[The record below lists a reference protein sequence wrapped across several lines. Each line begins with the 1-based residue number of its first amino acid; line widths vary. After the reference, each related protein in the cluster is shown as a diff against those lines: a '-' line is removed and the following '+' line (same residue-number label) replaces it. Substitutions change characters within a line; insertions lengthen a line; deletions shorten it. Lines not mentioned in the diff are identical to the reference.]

1 MQQKVLNIITSIIYY
16 ITNYTGGILE
26 EQVKLRKIGGSL
38 VATIPKDIVKTMNLK
53 EKDKISIN
61 IKKEKQD
68 YFGIYSGKI
77 KFEESDRLD
86 TRIN

>member
-1 MQQKVLNIITSIIYY
+1 MQQKVLNITTSIIYY
-16 ITNYTGGILE
+16 ITNYIGGILE

-77 KFEESDRLD
+77 EFKESDRLD